1 MPRSKPRPTNPFPL
15 VRDSTERVFP
25 LSAGQERLW
34 WLRQL
39 DSSYDQYHISV
50 GWRSATRWDP
60 TALSTALAG
69 LVRRHEILRTRFVL
83 RPDGTTAQEVL
94 DDVEVPLTWA
104 GTDWQVA
111 VEQAASD
118 PFDLTCPPLLRVVAA
133 ELDDGHGLFVAIH
146 HIVTDRWSMDV
157 LPRDLF
163 ELNEAALEK
172 RNPRLPALAV
182 QYGDYAAWQK
192 RFLTSDLL
200 RQQLDYWQQAL
211 AGYERLELPS
221 DRPRTAAADASGKT
235 IVVELPEQATA
246 AMTALA
252 WRARASP
259 VMVVTAALVEVLR
272 AFSGQPDIVIGAIV
286 SDRPRPE
293 LQDLIGFFVNTV
305 ILRMD
310 LSSSRL
316 TFREIITRTRDAWM
330 AADAHQDA
338 PFEQIVGALKA
349 GSDARR
355 NPIFDIA
362 INHAGDRTALSEAP
376 EAPTWWRPE
385 VPVTARFD
393 LSLTTQIVD
402 GRLCATFVY
411 RPALFDEAP
420 IAALA
425 ARYIRLLEQGL
436 AAPDRPVH
444 EFELIEES
452 ERKRLHRYNDTTPAP
467 EATIVERIEARAA
480 VRPRAPAVIG
490 ADGVLSYQELDD
502 RATQLARHLLTYDV
516 GPERVVA
523 VCLERTVER
532 FVVLLAIAKAGAAY
546 LPLDPDFPADRLRFL
561 LSDTRASLT
570 IVSPALRNR
579 LPEGT
584 TPVLVFGRD
593 EPDLSG
599 YETGKLPPAARPDNL
614 AYLIFTSG
622 STGLPKGVAVSH
634 RALSRLV
641 AGAPHYLDVGPGSTF
656 MQVGPLTFDVAVL
669 EWAPLAHGGC
679 VVVTETG
686 PLLEDLGDVL
696 HDHAVTTLK
705 LVSPHLDLLVER
717 GIGVLSGLRQ
727 LVVGGDVVN
736 PKSFTSAVGGLPGCR
751 VMASY
756 GPTESTVLATVFDD
770 RSWAGRV
777 PIGRA
782 VPHTS
787 VYILDSDLRP
797 ASVGMRGEIYLAGDG
812 LARGYHSC
820 PGLTAGSF
828 LPDPYGPPGAR
839 MYRTGDVG
847 RYLPTGALDFL
858 GRADHQVKI
867 RGYRIETSEI
877 EHVLLRQTGITSA
890 VVVRA
895 ALETGPGLVAYVVAT
910 DTVDP
915 ASLRRD
921 LRATLPTYMIPDHI
935 VEVPRFTLTAN
946 NKVDRTA
953 LPPVTAAKPRPDHGG
968 PAVTALEARVAEAWS
983 SVLGRTM
990 PAADDFFEHGGH
1002 SLLVARATAAVR
1014 ALLGREVPLRLMME
1028 NRTPASYAAAI
1039 LREGLLDLGAAAREH
1054 RLEQRMWQSRMF
1066 TGDRRV
1072 DLFVSAGHPGEPS
1085 SPVRTLVVLD
1095 GSEFVDI
1102 MRLPAILDQLVLAGR
1117 IPMTAAVFVSP
1128 VEWPARNQELLDDA
1142 FVDVLA
1148 DELVPDLRA
1157 WLGDRWQMGRTTA
1170 VGASLGAIT
1179 AIRAALRRPDC
1190 FDGAI
1195 ALSGPLTDHR
1205 LAADVATSAL
1215 ARFFLSASREE
1226 AAIVLDDDI
1235 GLLDANTRTAK
1246 ELAGQGHDVR
1256 CEYGD
1261 GGHTYAAWEAML
1273 PHAVSWMLGAE
1284 RRYRKDD
1291 RGGPSPTCSTTNDAS
1306 STS

>member
-1 MPRSKPRPTNPFPL
+1 MPRSTPRPANPFPL
-15 VRDSTERVFP
+15 VRDFTQPVFP
-25 LSAGQERLW
+25 LSAGQQRLW

-39 DSSYDQYHISV
+39 DSSYDQYHITG
-50 GWRSATRWDP
+50 GWRVATRFDP
-60 TALSTALAG
+60 TALSAAVAG

-94 DDVEVPLTWA
+94 DDVAVPLTWA
-104 GTDWQVA
+104 GTDWQAA
-111 VEQAASD
+111 VQRAACD
-118 PFDLTCPPLLRVVAA
+118 PFDLACPPLLRVVAA
-133 ELDDGHGLFVAIH
+133 DLDDGYGLFVAMH

-163 ELNEAALEK
+163 ELYEAALE
-172 RNPRLPALAV
+172 RRDPRLAQLAV
-182 QYGDYAAWQK
+182 QYGDYAAWQQ

-200 RQQLDYWQQAL
+200 REQLDYWTQAL
-211 AGYERLELPS
+211 AGHERLELPS
-221 DRPRTAAADASGKT
+221 DRPRTAAPDARGRT
-235 IVVELPEQATA
+235 VVVELPEHATA

-259 VMVVTAALVEVLR
+259 VMVVTAALAEVLR
-272 AFSGQPDIVIGAIV
+272 AFSGQPDVVIGAIV

-305 ILRMD
+305 ILRID
-310 LSSSRL
+310 LSSSGL

-362 INHAGDRTALSEAP
+362 INHAGDRTGLSEAP
-376 EAPTWWRPE
+376 DAPTWWRPE
-385 VPVTARFD
+385 TPVTARFD

-402 GRLCATFVY
+402 GRLRATFLY

-425 ARYIRLLEQGL
+425 SRYVRLLEQGL
-436 AAPDRPVH
+436 AAPDRPLH
-444 EFELIEES
+444 ELDLIEES
-452 ERKRLHRYNDTTPAP
+452 DRERLHRYNDTTPAP
-467 EATIVERIEARAA
+467 QATIVERIEAQAA
-480 VRPRAPAVIG
+480 LRPQAPAVVG
-490 ADGVLSYQELDD
+490 ADGALSYQELDA
-502 RATQLARHLLTYDV
+502 RANQLARYLLTYDV

-523 VCLERTVER
+523 VCLERTVQR

-546 LPLDPDFPADRLRFL
+546 LPLDPEFPADRLRFL
-561 LSDTRASLT
+561 LSDTGASLT
-570 IVSPALRNR
+570 IVSPGLRNR

-584 TPVLVFGRD
+584 APVLVVGRH
-593 EPDLSG
+593 EPDLSE
-599 YETGKLPPAARPDNL
+599 YETGRLRPVARPDNL

-641 AGAPHYLDVGPGSTF
+641 AGAPRYLDVGPGDTF

-669 EWAPLAHGGC
+669 EWTPLAHGGC

-686 PLLEDLGDVL
+686 ALLEDLADVL
-696 HDHAVTTLK
+696 RDHRVTTLK

-717 GIGVLSGLRQ
+717 GIEDLRGLRQ

-736 PKSFTSAVGGLPGCR
+736 PKSFTSAVDGLPGCR

-770 RSWAGRV
+770 PSWAGRI

-787 VYILDSDLRP
+787 VYVLDPDLRP

-812 LARGYHSC
+812 LARGYHGR
-820 PGLTAGSF
+820 PGLTAGCF
-828 LPDPYGPPGAR
+828 LPDPYGPPGGR

-847 RYLPTGALDFL
+847 RYLPTGAVDFL

-877 EHVLLRQTGITSA
+877 EHVLLRQPAVTSA

-895 ALETGPGLVAYVVAT
+895 ALPTGPGLVAYIVAT
-910 DTVDP
+910 APVDP
-915 ASLRRD
+915 ASLRRE
-921 LRATLPTYMIPDHI
+921 LRATLPAYMIPDHI
-935 VEVPRFTLTAN
+935 VEVPHFALTAN
-946 NKVDRTA
+946 NKVDRSA
-953 LPPVTAAKPRPDHGG
+953 LPPVTAAKPRQDEGA
-968 PAVTALEARVAEAWS
+968 PAATALEARVAEAWS
-983 SVLGRTM
+983 SVLGSTM
-990 PAADDFFEHGGH
+990 PATADFFDSGGH
-1002 SLLVARATAAVR
+1002 SLLVPRATAAVR

-1039 LREGLLDLGAAAREH
+1039 LRERLLDLGAATR
-1054 RLEQRMWQSRMF
+1054 EQRLQQRTWQSRIF

-1072 DLFVSAGHPGEPS
+1072 DLFVGPGEPS
-1085 SPVRTLVVLD
+1085 SPVHALVVLD
-1095 GSEFVDI
+1095 GSEFVDV
-1102 MRLPAILDQLVLAGR
+1102 MRLPAVLDRLVLAGR

-1128 VEWPARNQELLDDA
+1128 VDWPARNGELLDDR
-1142 FVDVLA
+1142 FVNVLA
-1148 DELVPDLRA
+1148 DELVPELRA
-1157 WLGDRWQMGRTTA
+1157 WLGDRRQMGRTTA
-1170 VGASLGAIT
+1170 VGASLGAVT

-1205 LAADVATSAL
+1205 LAPAAGTAAR

-1226 AAIVLDDDI
+1226 ADIVLDDDI
-1235 GLLDANTRTAK
+1235 SLLDANARTAK
-1246 ELAGQGHDVR
+1246 ELAGQGHEVR
-1256 CEYGD
+1256 SEYGD

-1273 PHAVSWMLGAE
+1273 PHAVAWMLGAD
-1284 RRYRKDD
+1284 RR
-1291 RGGPSPTCSTTNDAS
+1291 
-1306 STS
+1306 

>member
-1 MPRSKPRPTNPFPL
+1 MITPSTTQLGMLRSKPRPANPFSL
-15 VRDSTERVFP
+15 VRESTARVFP

-39 DSSYDQYHISV
+39 DSHEQYHISG
-50 GWRSATRWDP
+50 GWRSATRLDP
-60 TALSTALAG
+60 AALSTALAG

-94 DDVEVPLTWA
+94 DDVEVPVAWA

-118 PFDLTCPPLLRVVAA
+118 PFDLTCPPLFRVVAA
-133 ELDDGHGLFVAIH
+133 ELEDGHGLFVAMH

-163 ELNEAALEK
+163 ELYEAALEK
-172 RNPRLPALAV
+172 RDPRLPELAV
-182 QYGDYAAWQK
+182 QYGDYAIWQK

-200 RQQLDYWQQAL
+200 RQQLDYWKQAL

-221 DRPRTAAADASGKT
+221 DRPRTAPADVVGKT
-235 IVVELPEQATA
+235 VVVELPEEATA

-259 VMVVTAALVEVLR
+259 VIVVTAALVEALS
-272 AFSGQPDIVIGAIV
+272 AFSGQSDIVIGAIV
-286 SDRPRPE
+286 SDRRRPE
-293 LQDLIGFFVNTV
+293 LQDLIGFFANTV
-305 ILRMD
+305 ILRIG
-310 LSSSRL
+310 LSSSNL

-338 PFEQIVGALKA
+338 PFQQIVGALKA
-349 GSDARR
+349 GSDAQR
-355 NPIFDIA
+355 NPIFDA
-362 INHAGDRTALSEAP
+362 VINHAGDQAALSEAP
-376 EAPTWWRPE
+376 DAPTWWRPE
-385 VPVTARFD
+385 VTMTARFD
-393 LSLTTQIVD
+393 LSVTTQIVD
-402 GRLCATFVY
+402 GRLCATFLY

-420 IAALA
+420 VAALA
-425 ARYIRLLEQGL
+425 SRYIRLLELGL
-436 AAPDRPVH
+436 ANPDRPLH
-444 EFELIEES
+444 EFDLIEES
-452 ERKRLHRYNDTTPAP
+452 ERKQLHAYNDTTPTS
-467 EATIVERIEARAA
+467 EATIVERIEAEAA
-480 VRPRAPAVIG
+480 VRPQAQAVVG
-490 ADGVLSYQELDD
+490 ADGVLSYQELND
-502 RATQLARHLLTYDV
+502 RANQLTRHLLTYDV

-523 VCLERTVER
+523 VCLERTIER
-532 FVVLLAIAKAGAAY
+532 SVVLLAIAKSGAAY
-546 LPLDPDFPADRLRFL
+546 LPLDPDFPAERLRFL
-561 LSDTRASLT
+561 LSDSGASLT
-570 IVSPALRNR
+570 IVSPTLRNR
-579 LPEGT
+579 VPEGA
-584 TPVLVFGRD
+584 TPTLVYGRD
-593 EPDLSG
+593 QPNLSG
-599 YETGKLPPAARPDNL
+599 YETGNLRPAARADNL
-614 AYLIFTSG
+614 AYVIFTSG
-622 STGLPKGVAVSH
+622 STGSPKGVEVSH

-641 AGAPHYLDVGPGSTF
+641 AGAPRYLDVGPGSAF

-679 VVVTETG
+679 VVVAETG
-686 PLLEDLGDVL
+686 TLLEDLGDVVR
-696 HDHAVTTLK
+696 DYGVTTLK

-717 GIGVLSGLRQ
+717 GIGVLSGLHQ

-736 PKSFTSAVGGLPGCR
+736 PKSFTSAVNGLPGCR

-770 RSWAGRV
+770 RSWASRV
-777 PIGRA
+777 PIGRP

-812 LARGYHSC
+812 LARGYHGR

-828 LPDPYGPPGAR
+828 LPDPYGLPGAR
-839 MYRTGDVG
+839 MYRTGDIG
-847 RYLPTGALDFL
+847 RYLPTGAVDFL

-877 EHVLLRQTGITSA
+877 EHVLLRQPGVTSA

-895 ALETGPGLVAYVVAT
+895 ALETGPCLVAYVVAT
-910 DTVDP
+910 DPVDP
-915 ASLRRD
+915 ASLRRE

-935 VEVPRFTLTAN
+935 IQVPRFTLTSN
-946 NKVDRTA
+946 DKVDRTA
-953 LPPVTAAKPRPDHGG
+953 LPPVPAAEPRPDPG
-968 PAVTALEARVAEAWS
+968 PPAATGLEARVAEAWS
-983 SVLGRTM
+983 SVLGRTLF
-990 PAADDFFEHGGH
+990 ATDDFFEHGGH

-1014 ALLGREVPLRLMME
+1014 ALLGREVQLRVMME

-1039 LREGLLDLGAAAREH
+1039 LRDRLPYLSAATREH
-1054 RLEQRMWQSRMF
+1054 RLRQRMWRSGMF

-1072 DLFVSAGHPGEPS
+1072 DLFVSAAQPGEPS
-1085 SPVRTLVVLD
+1085 SHVRTLVVLD

-1128 VEWPARNQELLDDA
+1128 VDWPARNRELLDDRL
-1142 FVDVLA
+1142 VDVLA
-1148 DELVPDLRA
+1148 DELVPNLRA

-1195 ALSGPLTDHR
+1195 ALSGPVTDHR
-1205 LAADVATSAL
+1205 LAGPVARRER
-1215 ARFFLSASREE
+1215 ARFFLSASHEE
-1226 AAIVLDDDI
+1226 ANIVLDD
-1235 GLLDANTRTAK
+1235 GVSLLDANTRTAK
-1246 ELAGQGHDVR
+1246 ALASQGHDVR

-1273 PHAVSWMLGAE
+1273 PQAASWMLSAD
-1284 RRYRKDD
+1284 RR
-1291 RGGPSPTCSTTNDAS
+1291 
-1306 STS
+1306 